1 MNYTVKIITCL
12 IGGLVSWLQ
21 VESAEKRG
29 ISEVELQQKLNL
41 STLSDENVAPLI
53 ALENFITEHRGEFSP
68 DQARK
73 ISDKIIRSTAGK
85 GIADQAVPILQMILP
100 KTQLERFAVYQ
111 TMLSHWRG
119 RSDDMLA
126 AAKIIGQ
133 ESNKEYFI
141 APQYNLAL
149 QLRFMLM
156 DFPSNGTA
164 EEYKD
169 LLNILSTIPYFSL
182 DMDNYS
188 FYMDKKYP
196 DSCRDGV
203 KMIDNALK
211 CALDFP
217 EQSRGGFYILA
228 AVNAFNSGNDEY
240 LKKVDSYLD
249 MADKLPN
256 NGELRGKILILR
268 VKNLLRQ
275 GNNSEAKKLLVNANE
290 NKNYPPNV
298 RNEIFYECGNVFW
311 QNADVKEL
319 DQYFSGVNFDS
330 FVPAY
335 QRYIFDSISRL
346 YEKKHSFT
354 AALIYARRAAEVKME
369 EQNAIFS
376 PVPLWVRAGE
386 LELKNGNRKVA
397 EDIFEK
403 VIKDGERQLAITTA
417 DDEAGVAG
425 IFVAMAKAMQLKS
438 DYDVKKYKDFLS
450 RALADPRT
458 QKNDIG
464 YIELQKMLNE

>member
-1 MNYTVKIITCL
+1 
-12 IGGLVSWLQ
+12 
-21 VESAEKRG
+21 
-29 ISEVELQQKLNL
+29 
-41 STLSDENVAPLI
+41 
-53 ALENFITEHRGEFSP
+53 
-68 DQARK
+68 
-73 ISDKIIRSTAGK
+73 
-85 GIADQAVPILQMILP
+85 
-100 KTQLERFAVYQ
+100 
-111 TMLSHWRG
+111 
-119 RSDDMLA
+119 
-126 AAKIIGQ
+126 
-133 ESNKEYFI
+133 
-141 APQYNLAL
+141 
-149 QLRFMLM
+149 
-156 DFPSNGTA
+156 
-164 EEYKD
+164 
-169 LLNILSTIPYFSL
+169 
-182 DMDNYS
+182 
-188 FYMDKKYP
+188 
-196 DSCRDGV
+196 
-203 KMIDNALK
+203 
-211 CALDFP
+211 
-217 EQSRGGFYILA
+217 
-228 AVNAFNSGNDEY
+228 
-240 LKKVDSYLD
+240 